1 MLERLY
7 RRRVPVDQVLSLEA
21 AKTLAQFT
29 HEIRRPIGLVLN
41 RRGAVQDVLVGA
53 GTEPSP
59 TTLAAYRASP
69 RSLRGLRLIRSQ
81 VKEQPIS
88 QEDLTMLGLLRLD
101 MIGILSV
108 TPKGEPELL
117 SLAHLNPPSPQ
128 GQLYTLLEPTLV
140 HQCPVSFE
148 IFIRELEADLQRQSG
163 SHTMAQTQTAILVSA
178 SPKSKREQEE
188 RLTELAE
195 LASSADLRVID
206 HLVQRTQSGHARFQ
220 LGSGKLKDVLMQAM
234 QKGADLLIF
243 DQDLAPA
250 QVRAIAEI
258 TDLTVIDR
266 TQLILDIFAQRAHS
280 REGKV
285 QVELAQLR
293 YLLPRLSG
301 QGTSLSRLGGGIGS
315 RGPGETKLETDR
327 RRIRERIDHLE
338 REIEGFARH
347 QDQRRSRRVR
357 QKFPVLSIVGYTNA
371 GKSTLLNVLTNSQVS
386 TAPRVFETLDTTS
399 RRLRFPHGRE
409 VIITDTVGFIRDLP
423 KDLLAAFRTTLDEL
437 RDADLLLHVVDAG
450 AKDLDAHIA
459 SVDAVLQS
467 LTLDQLPRVLIFNK
481 CDQLPAGQAEALCRR
496 YGAIG
501 ISSLHQETLPPLIQH
516 LEEQLAALIPVDS
529 PSEKSAASAL
539 TIASRS

>member
-7 RRRVPVDQVLSLEA
+7 RRRMSADEVLSPEA

-29 HEIRRPIGLVLN
+29 HEIRRPIGLVIT
-41 RRGAVQDVLVGA
+41 RRGAVQDVLVGS

-59 TTLAAYRASP
+59 TTLTAFRASP
-69 RSLRGLRLIRSQ
+69 RSLRGLRLIRSHP
-81 VKEQPIS
+81 KEQPLT
-88 QEDLTMLGLLRLD
+88 QEDLTLLGLLRLD
-101 MIGILSV
+101 MIGTMTV
-108 TPKGEPELL
+108 TPKGEPGLL
-117 SLAHLNPPSPQ
+117 SLAHLNPPSPK
-128 GQLYTLLEPTLV
+128 GELYTLLKPTLV
-140 HQCPVSFE
+140 HLCPVNFDT
-148 IFIRELEADLQRQSG
+148 FIRELEADLQGQSG
-163 SHTMAQTQTAILVSA
+163 SHTMAQKPTAILVSA
-178 SPKSKREQEE
+178 SPQNKADQEE
-188 RLTELAE
+188 RLVELAE
-195 LASSADLRVID
+195 LASSADLAVID
-206 HLVQRTQSGHARFQ
+206 RLVQRTQSGHHRFQ
-220 LGSGKLKDVLMQAM
+220 LGSGKLKDVLMHAM

-250 QVRAIAEI
+250 QLRAIDEI

-357 QKFPVLSIVGYTNA
+357 QAFPVLSIVGYTNA
-371 GKSTLLNVLTNSQVS
+371 GKSTLLNVLTKSEVS

-399 RRLRFPHGRE
+399 RRLHFPHGRE
-409 VIITDTVGFIRDLP
+409 VILTDTVGFIRDLP
-423 KDLLAAFRTTLDEL
+423 KDLLAAFRTTLDEM

-450 AKDLDAHIA
+450 AKDLAAHIA
-459 SVDAVLQS
+459 SVETVLQS
-467 LTLDQLPRVLIFNK
+467 LALDQIPRVLVFNK
-481 CDQLPAGQAEALCRR
+481 CDQLPAGQADVLCRR
-496 YGAIG
+496 YAAIG
-501 ISSLHQETLPPLIQH
+501 ISALQPETLPPLLRH
-516 LEEQLAALIPVDS
+516 LEERLADLVPLDES
-529 PSEKSAASAL
+529 SKKSTTQGPTL
-539 TIASRS
+539 ASRP